1 MKLFQKILFSALL
14 LFFISGCATSN
25 QKIEALENYIGKHID
40 DIVLSKGVATS
51 TFEKTDG
58 SIIYEWK
65 KSYRIIPIGPNCSAE
80 RLVVDKNGI
89 VNQYAVSILVC

>member
-1 MKLFQKILFSALL
+1 MKLSQKILFSALL
-14 LFFISGCATSN
+14 LLVISGCGTN

-51 TFEKTDG
+51 TFEKADG

-65 KSYRIIPIGPNCSAE
+65 KTYRIIPIGPNCSAE
-80 RLVVDKNGI
+80 RLVVDNNGI
-89 VNQYAVSILVC
+89 VNQYAVSVLVC

>member
-1 MKLFQKILFSALL
+1 MSIQFALNATLL
-14 LFFISGCATSN
+14 LFFISGCATN

-51 TFEKTDG
+51 TYEKTNG

-65 KSYRIIPIGPNCSAE
+65 KTYRIIPIGPNCSAE